1 MTGSEGPTSSTSTA
15 GDPAGD
21 DAESLDSPD
30 GRDSETYKIGRLIDR
45 YGLDG
50 VGAELEARWTAER
63 GERHSLRDLAD
74 FFNECLLETAMRE
87 AGIDT
92 LEGEVANTYRL
103 LTDEDVSTGMQTE
116 TRRKLERGGVDVE
129 RLTADFVSYQAIRT
143 YLTKFRGATYP
154 PSDTSG
160 HDHVERAAD
169 NVERLRSRTVT
180 VTEDRI
186 DQLVK
191 RDRLDVG
198 AYHLSVAIRVYC
210 EDCENRYDVDD
221 LFERGGCD
229 CSTTD

>member
-1 MTGSEGPTSSTSTA
+1 MTGSEGPTSSTSTT
-15 GDPAGD
+15 GTPACE

-30 GRDSETYKIGRLIDR
+30 GRDSEAYKIGRLIQR

-50 VGAELEARWTAER
+50 VGAELETRWTAER

-74 FFNECLLETAMRE
+74 FFNQRLLETAMRE

-103 LTDEDVSTGMQTE
+103 LTDDEVTTGMVTE
-116 TRRKLERGGVDVE
+116 TRRKLERGGVDVD
-129 RLTADFVSYQAIRT
+129 RLTTDFVSYQAIRT
-143 YLTKFRGATYP
+143 YLTKYRGATYP
-154 PSDTSG
+154 PSDASG

-169 NVERLRSRTVT
+169 NIERLRSRTVT
-180 VTEDRI
+180 VAEDRI

-198 AYHLSVAIRVYC
+198 PYHLSVDIRVYC
-210 EDCENRYDVDD
+210 EDCESRYDVDD
-221 LFERGGCD
+221 LFERGGCS
-229 CSTTD
+229 CSADD